1 MVHCNAYADQERR
14 FGQAGSSIEGV
25 GQVSSGIGHGT
36 RRSRAYRKRRPLPAL
51 IVIGVLGLVA
61 MFIWVRAITSKQDID
76 QVLRCD
82 PPPTAPP
89 GVTYM
94 NLSYTALDGT
104 APIPPDRIAV
114 KVLNASGKRGQA
126 AITTE
131 SLRQLGFTQIA
142 PPENDPAYA
151 NSEASC
157 RGQLR
162 FGDNGSSAA
171 RTLSLVVPCVE
182 LVRDNRDDASVDLAI
197 GSAFGDVVPTQA
209 ARQILTQL
217 QTWSTQHDDSG
228 GEQSTASPPLLD
240 NSLLNAARPG
250 TC

>member
-1 MVHCNAYADQERR
+1 M
-14 FGQAGSSIEGV
+14 
-25 GQVSSGIGHGT
+25 SSGIGYGN
-36 RRSRAYRKRRPLPAL
+36 RRSRPYRKRRPLPAL
-51 IVIGVLGLVA
+51 IVIGVLGLIA

-76 QVLRCD
+76 AALRCD
-82 PPPTAPP
+82 PPPTPPP
-89 GVTYM
+89 GVTYT
-94 NLSYTALDGT
+94 NLGYTALDGT
-104 APIPPDRIAV
+104 TPVPADRIAV
-114 KVLNASGKRGQA
+114 KVLNASEKRGQA

-151 NSEASC
+151 TAEAAC

-182 LVRDNRDDASVDLAI
+182 LVRDNREDASVDLAI

-209 ARQILTQL
+209 AREILAQL
-217 QTWSTQHDDSG
+217 QAWSAQHDGDA
-228 GEQSTASPPLLD
+228 GEQSAVSPPPIDEALLA
-240 NSLLNAARPG
+240 AARPG

>member
-1 MVHCNAYADQERR
+1 M
-14 FGQAGSSIEGV
+14 
-25 GQVSSGIGHGT
+25 SSGIGYGN
-36 RRSRAYRKRRPLPAL
+36 RRSRPYRKRRPLPAL
-51 IVIGVLGLVA
+51 IVIGVLGLIA

-76 QVLRCD
+76 AALRCD
-82 PPPTAPP
+82 PPPTPPP
-89 GVTYM
+89 GVTYT
-94 NLSYTALDGT
+94 NLGYTALDGT
-104 APIPPDRIAV
+104 TPVPADRIAV
-114 KVLNASGKRGQA
+114 KVLNASEKRGQA

-151 NSEASC
+151 TAEAAC

-182 LVRDNRDDASVDLAI
+182 LVRDNREDASVDLAI

-209 ARQILTQL
+209 AREILAQL
-217 QTWSTQHDDSG
+217 QAWSAQHDGDG
-228 GEQSTASPPLLD
+228 GEQSAVSPPPIDEALLA
-240 NSLLNAARPG
+240 AARPG

>member
-1 MVHCNAYADQERR
+1 M
-14 FGQAGSSIEGV
+14 FGSSIEGV
-25 GQVSSGIGHGT
+25 GQVSSGIGYGN
-36 RRSRAYRKRRPLPAL
+36 RRSRPYRKRRPLPAL
-51 IVIGVLGLVA
+51 IVIGVLSLIA
-61 MFIWVRAITSKQDID
+61 MVIWVRAITSKQDID
-76 QVLRCD
+76 EALRCD
-82 PPPTAPP
+82 PPPTPPP
-89 GVTYM
+89 GMTYTT
-94 NLSYTALDGT
+94 LGYTALDQT
-104 APIPPDRIAV
+104 TPVPADRIAV
-114 KVLNASGKRGQA
+114 KVLNASERRGQA

-151 NSEASC
+151 QDEASC

-182 LVRDNRDDASVDLAI
+182 LVRDNREDASVDLAI

-209 ARQILTQL
+209 ARDVLAQL
-217 QTWSTQHDDSG
+217 QAWSSGHGVDG
-228 GEQSTASPPLLD
+228 GEQSAVNPPLID
-240 NSLLNAARPG
+240 EALLAAARPG